1 MSNENWINTDSPYV
15 KWKVGFDATGFDR
28 IEYCALEQ
36 NSSKSELE
44 KVEWNRIPL
53 AKTEGSHRINIP
65 FGKTTVYFRA
75 YDKVGN
81 FIQKELNL
89 NVDLEVP
96 EFISDDLQ
104 CKWAHEKITG
114 RKDNLKISWPKVLDK
129 DSGVDFIKVVLSA
142 FDESNNNDIRKEYL
156 LKNSK
161 KDCTIKNIDECK
173 NYLIEIIVYDKAG
186 NSVSRSVFCR
196 SKTCDNNLIEYRLS
210 ENFGNIKFEGDAIY
224 DFNVN
229 SISLRN
235 GAFIFKQDFFH
246 ENNNYV

>member
-1 MSNENWINTDSPYV
+1 MSS
-15 KWKVGFDATGFDR
+15 
-28 IEYCALEQ
+28 
-36 NSSKSELE
+36 
-44 KVEWNRIPL
+44 
-53 AKTEGSHRINIP
+53 
-65 FGKTTVYFRA
+65 
-75 YDKVGN
+75 
-81 FIQKELNL
+81 
-89 NVDLEVP
+89 
-96 EFISDDLQ
+96 
-104 CKWAHEKITG
+104 
-114 RKDNLKISWPKVLDK
+114 
-129 DSGVDFIKVVLSA
+129 

-161 KDCTIKNIDECK
+161 KVCTIKNIDECK

-235 GAFIFKQDFFH
+235 GAFIFNHDFFH
-246 ENNNYV
+246 ENNKKVDSIECDPLSAFFFENVLNSCSSVDGFYSFIIEDTEFKFTKLGAD